1 MEINETL
8 LRALSEVN
16 GIAGNEGVVRQ
27 LFKEETAPYAQG
39 YVQDGLGG
47 LFAEHIGDASGPRI
61 MMAAHFDEVGFM
73 VSQITDKGFLKFV
86 PIGGWWSQVVLA
98 QQVTVTTRDGKTYH
112 GVTGSKPP
120 HVLPA

>member
-16 GIAGNEGVVRQ
+16 GIAGNEGAVRQ

-47 LFAEHIGDASGPRI
+47 LFA
-61 MMAAHFDEVGFM
+61 
-73 VSQITDKGFLKFV
+73 
-86 PIGGWWSQVVLA
+86 
-98 QQVTVTTRDGKTYH
+98 
-112 GVTGSKPP
+112 
-120 HVLPA
+120 PAVRGL

>member
-16 GIAGNEGVVRQ
+16 GIAGNEGAVRQ
-27 LFKEETAPYAQG
+27 LFKEETAPYAQS

-61 MMAAHFDEVGFM
+61 MMAAHFD
-73 VSQITDKGFLKFV
+73 
-86 PIGGWWSQVVLA
+86 
-98 QQVTVTTRDGKTYH
+98 DG
-112 GVTGSKPP
+112 
-120 HVLPA
+120 

>member
-16 GIAGNEGVVRQ
+16 GIAGNEGAVRQ

-73 VSQITDKGFLKFV
+73 VSQITDKV
-86 PIGGWWSQVVLA
+86 CADWWLVEPGSFGPASDHYDARRQNLPWC
-98 QQVTVTTRDGKTYH
+98 DG
-112 GVTGSKPP
+112 
-120 HVLPA
+120 L